1 MASARPLRRTRP
13 VRAGRAR
20 PETQRFTEA
29 ASLYGI
35 PHWGKGFFHVSE
47 DGHLVVR
54 PTREP
59 SRGVA
64 LKHIVDEVAR
74 RGISTP
80 MVIRFPQILS
90 ASVAN
95 LNDAFARAID
105 EYGYGNQFRGV
116 FPIKVNQKRVV
127 VDHIVEAG
135 RRYGYGL
142 EAGSKP
148 ELLAA
153 IAADLAPESII
164 TCNGYK
170 DDTFIRMALNAVRMK
185 KKVILILEKVSEL
198 ERILEVARTRGVR
211 PLIGMRAKLYAR
223 GSGKWAKSG
232 GEAAKF
238 GLTTPEML
246 EAVKILKSKKML
258 DCLVMLHFH
267 IGSQITDIRKIKEA
281 IREAGRVYAKLRGL
295 GVPIQYLNLGGGL
308 GVDYDGSKTAFDS
321 SMNYSVQEYAND
333 VVYTIQQICEEEK
346 VPPPTLVT
354 ESGRAVTAYHSVF
367 VTNVLDVA
375 DRIEQGR
382 RVHIAA
388 SDPNVLKELAS
399 IYDTVNAKTLRESY
413 HDALQYKE
421 EVFTLFNLGHLSLED
436 RSKGEV
442 LFWQICEKIHRDLK
456 TLKEIPEEFEDM
468 EAMLA
473 DKYVLNF
480 SVFQSLPDIWAIDQL
495 FPILPIHRLNEKP
508 GELGTLADIT
518 CDSDGK
524 IEKFIDL
531 RDIKEALPLHAL
543 RNGEPYYIGVCLMG
557 AYQDVLGDLH
567 NLFGEAHEVLV
578 TVDEQGRPKIEDV
591 LPGES
596 CERVLEYM
604 NYDRTEILDSI
615 DKQLQRVAGR
625 SLKKDEVAGDLPR
638 VRGRLPESTRTW
650 RDDGPSASDGARGD
664 PRRVLASVARAAT
677 PAPTPAPVELQ
688 VGVYQA
694 PPFVDEE
701 TERRVV
707 RPHRGPLER
716 ARRGHEHALSPR
728 RGRSRRDPRR
738 HRQWPLRHVRRTLRR
753 DARARARGRL
763 HARLHVVGSLHR
775 RSPDAAGGPLAR
787 GRRGSVDAH
796 GAAALRRRRRPRA
809 SGRNR
814 DVAAGAA
821 AERDVRGAA
830 GPGHRLGHLVGRRDD
845 GRRGVRRQGAD
856 HVLGTSRRAVLDVRE
871 PRPRHR
877 ADRVHGRQARRRRV
891 RPGPGTGEPPQR
903 ARRNGRGLR
912 RHEPPA
918 ARGDHGA
925 CLPRRGRR
933 ESKAFSPA
941 RSTRSCTAPTCCAT
955 TRTASSG
962 ATSRFC
968 RERWK
973 S

>member
-13 VRAGRAR
+13 ARAGRAR

-47 DGHLVVR
+47 HGDLLVR

-64 LKHIVDEVAR
+64 LKHIVDEVAL

-153 IAADLAPESII
+153 ISADLAPESII

-198 ERILEVARTRGVR
+198 ERILEVARARGVR

-382 RVHIAA
+382 RVHVTA

-399 IYDTVNAKTLRESY
+399 IYETVNAKTLRESY

-421 EVFTLFNLGHLSLED
+421 ELFTLFNLGHLSLED

-615 DKQLQRVAGR
+615 DKQLRRAAGR
-625 SLKKDEVAGDLPR
+625 SLKKDEVRAIYREFEEVFPR
-638 VRGRLPESTRTW
+638 YT
-650 RDDGPSASDGARGD
+650 
-664 PRRVLASVARAAT
+664 
-677 PAPTPAPVELQ
+677 
-688 VGVYQA
+688 Y
-694 PPFVDEE
+694 
-701 TERRVV
+701 
-707 RPHRGPLER
+707 LER
-716 ARRGHEHALSPR
+716 
-728 RGRSRRDPRR
+728 
-738 HRQWPLRHVRRTLRR
+738 
-753 DARARARGRL
+753 
-763 HARLHVVGSLHR
+763 
-775 RSPDAAGGPLAR
+775 
-787 GRRGSVDAH
+787 
-796 GAAALRRRRRPRA
+796 
-809 SGRNR
+809 
-814 DVAAGAA
+814 
-821 AERDVRGAA
+821 
-830 GPGHRLGHLVGRRDD
+830 
-845 GRRGVRRQGAD
+845 
-856 HVLGTSRRAVLDVRE
+856 
-871 PRPRHR
+871 
-877 ADRVHGRQARRRRV
+877 
-891 RPGPGTGEPPQR
+891 
-903 ARRNGRGLR
+903 
-912 RHEPPA
+912 
-918 ARGDHGA
+918 
-925 CLPRRGRR
+925 
-933 ESKAFSPA
+933 
-941 RSTRSCTAPTCCAT
+941 
-955 TRTASSG
+955 
-962 ATSRFC
+962 
-968 RERWK
+968 
-973 S
+973 

>member
-13 VRAGRAR
+13 ARTGRAR

-47 DGHLVVR
+47 HGDLLVR

-64 LKHIVDEVAR
+64 LKHIVDEVAL

-153 IAADLAPESII
+153 ISADLAPESII

-198 ERILEVARTRGVR
+198 ERILEVARARGVR

-382 RVHIAA
+382 RVHVTA

-399 IYDTVNAKTLRESY
+399 IYETVNAKTLRESY

-421 EVFTLFNLGHLSLED
+421 ELFTLFNLGHLSLED

-615 DKQLQRVAGR
+615 DKQLRRAAGR
-625 SLKKDEVAGDLPR
+625 SLKKDEV
-638 VRGRLPESTRTW
+638 
-650 RDDGPSASDGARGD
+650 
-664 PRRVLASVARAAT
+664 RAIYR
-677 PAPTPAPVELQ
+677 E
-688 VGVYQA
+688 
-694 PPFVDEE
+694 FEE
-701 TERRVV
+701 VFPKYTY
-707 RPHRGPLER
+707 LER
-716 ARRGHEHALSPR
+716 
-728 RGRSRRDPRR
+728 
-738 HRQWPLRHVRRTLRR
+738 
-753 DARARARGRL
+753 
-763 HARLHVVGSLHR
+763 
-775 RSPDAAGGPLAR
+775 
-787 GRRGSVDAH
+787 
-796 GAAALRRRRRPRA
+796 
-809 SGRNR
+809 
-814 DVAAGAA
+814 
-821 AERDVRGAA
+821 
-830 GPGHRLGHLVGRRDD
+830 
-845 GRRGVRRQGAD
+845 
-856 HVLGTSRRAVLDVRE
+856 
-871 PRPRHR
+871 
-877 ADRVHGRQARRRRV
+877 
-891 RPGPGTGEPPQR
+891 
-903 ARRNGRGLR
+903 
-912 RHEPPA
+912 
-918 ARGDHGA
+918 
-925 CLPRRGRR
+925 
-933 ESKAFSPA
+933 
-941 RSTRSCTAPTCCAT
+941 
-955 TRTASSG
+955 
-962 ATSRFC
+962 
-968 RERWK
+968 
-973 S
+973 

>member
-1 MASARPLRRTRP
+1 MASARPLRR
-13 VRAGRAR
+13 GRSSASTPRQR
-20 PETQRFTEA
+20 PETRRFTEA

-35 PHWGKGFFHVSE
+35 PHWGKGFFHVSDE
-47 DGHLVVR
+47 GDLLVR
-54 PTREP
+54 PTREA
-59 SRGVA
+59 SRAVS
-64 LKHIVDEVAR
+64 LKQIVDEVAL

-90 ASVAN
+90 AAVSN

-105 EYGYGNQFRGV
+105 EYGYPSVFRGV

-127 VDHIVEAG
+127 VDHIVQAG

-153 IAADLAPESII
+153 ISMDLAPESII

-170 DDTFIRMALNAVRMK
+170 DETFIRMALNAVRMK
-185 KKVILILEKVSEL
+185 KKVVLILEKVSEL
-198 ERILEVARTRGVR
+198 DRILSVARSRGVR
-211 PLIGMRAKLYAR
+211 PLLGMRSKLYAR

-232 GEAAKF
+232 GESAKF

-246 EAVKILKSKKML
+246 EAVKILKARKML
-258 DCLVMLHFH
+258 DCLAMLHFH

-346 VPPPTLVT
+346 VPAPILVT

-382 RVHIAA
+382 RV
-388 SDPNVLKELAS
+388 SVGPGDPNVLQELSS
-399 IYDTVNAKTLRESY
+399 IYETVNAKTLRESY
-413 HDALQYKE
+413 HDAVQYKE
-421 EVFTLFNLGHLSLED
+421 ELFTLFNLGHLSLED

-442 LFWQICEKIHRDLK
+442 LFWQICEKIHRGLK
-456 TLKEIPEEFEDM
+456 SLKEIPEEFEDM

-495 FPILPIHRLNEKP
+495 FPILPIHRLNERP
-508 GELGTLADIT
+508 SELGTLADIT

-531 RDIKEALPLHAL
+531 RDIKEALPLHRL
-543 RNGEPYYIGVCLMG
+543 RDGEPYYIGVCLMG

-578 TVDEQGRPKIEDV
+578 TVDEQGKSHIEDV

-604 NYDRTEILDSI
+604 NYDRTQILDAISR
-615 DKQLQRVAGR
+615 QLRRAGGR
-625 SLKKDEVAGDLPR
+625 SLKKDEV
-638 VRGRLPESTRTW
+638 
-650 RDDGPSASDGARGD
+650 
-664 PRRVLASVARAAT
+664 
-677 PAPTPAPVELQ
+677 
-688 VGVYQA
+688 QA
-694 PPFVDEE
+694 IYREFEAVFPKY
-701 TERRVV
+701 TY
-707 RPHRGPLER
+707 LER
-716 ARRGHEHALSPR
+716 
-728 RGRSRRDPRR
+728 
-738 HRQWPLRHVRRTLRR
+738 
-753 DARARARGRL
+753 
-763 HARLHVVGSLHR
+763 
-775 RSPDAAGGPLAR
+775 
-787 GRRGSVDAH
+787 
-796 GAAALRRRRRPRA
+796 
-809 SGRNR
+809 
-814 DVAAGAA
+814 
-821 AERDVRGAA
+821 
-830 GPGHRLGHLVGRRDD
+830 
-845 GRRGVRRQGAD
+845 
-856 HVLGTSRRAVLDVRE
+856 
-871 PRPRHR
+871 
-877 ADRVHGRQARRRRV
+877 
-891 RPGPGTGEPPQR
+891 
-903 ARRNGRGLR
+903 
-912 RHEPPA
+912 
-918 ARGDHGA
+918 
-925 CLPRRGRR
+925 
-933 ESKAFSPA
+933 
-941 RSTRSCTAPTCCAT
+941 
-955 TRTASSG
+955 
-962 ATSRFC
+962 
-968 RERWK
+968 
-973 S
+973 

>member
-1 MASARPLRRTRP
+1 MASARPLRRARTAPPSRRP
-13 VRAGRAR
+13 DA
-20 PETQRFTEA
+20 QRFTEA
-29 ASLYGI
+29 GSLYGI

-47 DGHLVVR
+47 DGDLLVR
-54 PTREP
+54 PTREAAR
-59 SRGVA
+59 SVS
-64 LKHIVDEVAR
+64 LKQIVDEVAL

-90 ASVAN
+90 AAVAN

-105 EYGYGNQFRGV
+105 EYGYGNVFRGV

-153 IAADLAPESII
+153 ISADLSPESII

-170 DDTFIRMALNAVRMK
+170 DETFIRMALNAVRMK
-185 KKVILILEKVSEL
+185 KKVVLILEKVSEL
-198 ERILEVARTRGVR
+198 DRILSVARSRGVR
-211 PLIGMRAKLYAR
+211 PLLGMRAKLYAR

-232 GEAAKF
+232 GESAKF

-246 EAVKILKSKKML
+246 EAVKILKSRKML

-267 IGSQITDIRKIKEA
+267 IGSQITDIRKIKDA
-281 IREAGRVYAKLRGL
+281 IREAGRVYAKLRAQ

-346 VPPPTLVT
+346 VPAPILVT

-382 RVHIAA
+382 RVSVTA
-388 SDPNVLKELAS
+388 SDPTVLQELAS
-399 IYDTVNAKTLRESY
+399 IYETVNAKTLRESY

-421 EVFTLFNLGHLSLED
+421 ELFTLFNLGHLSLED

-456 TLKEIPEEFEDM
+456 NLKEIPEEFEDM
-468 EAMLA
+468 ETMLA

-480 SVFQSLPDIWAIDQL
+480 SVFQSLPDVWAIDQL
-495 FPILPIHRLNEKP
+495 FPILPIHRLNERP
-508 GELGTLADIT
+508 SEFGTLADIT

-531 RDIKEALPLHAL
+531 RDIKETLPLHAL
-543 RNGEPYYIGVCLMG
+543 REGEPYYIGVCLMG

-578 TVDEQGRPKIEDV
+578 TVDEKGKSHVEDV

-604 NYDRTEILDSI
+604 NYDRTEILDSLSR
-615 DKQLQRVAGR
+615 QLRRAGGR
-625 SLKKDEVAGDLPR
+625 TLKKDEV
-638 VRGRLPESTRTW
+638 
-650 RDDGPSASDGARGD
+650 
-664 PRRVLASVARAAT
+664 
-677 PAPTPAPVELQ
+677 
-688 VGVYQA
+688 QA
-694 PPFVDEE
+694 IYREFEAVFPKY
-701 TERRVV
+701 TY
-707 RPHRGPLER
+707 LER
-716 ARRGHEHALSPR
+716 
-728 RGRSRRDPRR
+728 
-738 HRQWPLRHVRRTLRR
+738 
-753 DARARARGRL
+753 
-763 HARLHVVGSLHR
+763 
-775 RSPDAAGGPLAR
+775 
-787 GRRGSVDAH
+787 
-796 GAAALRRRRRPRA
+796 
-809 SGRNR
+809 
-814 DVAAGAA
+814 
-821 AERDVRGAA
+821 
-830 GPGHRLGHLVGRRDD
+830 
-845 GRRGVRRQGAD
+845 
-856 HVLGTSRRAVLDVRE
+856 
-871 PRPRHR
+871 
-877 ADRVHGRQARRRRV
+877 
-891 RPGPGTGEPPQR
+891 
-903 ARRNGRGLR
+903 
-912 RHEPPA
+912 
-918 ARGDHGA
+918 
-925 CLPRRGRR
+925 
-933 ESKAFSPA
+933 
-941 RSTRSCTAPTCCAT
+941 
-955 TRTASSG
+955 
-962 ATSRFC
+962 
-968 RERWK
+968 
-973 S
+973 

>member
-1 MASARPLRRTRP
+1 VASARPLRRTRP
-13 VRAGRAR
+13 ARAGRAR

-47 DGHLVVR
+47 DGDLLVR

-64 LKHIVDEVAR
+64 LKHIVDEVAL

-153 IAADLAPESII
+153 ISADLAPESII

-198 ERILEVARTRGVR
+198 ERILEVARARGVR

-382 RVHIAA
+382 RVHVTA

-399 IYDTVNAKTLRESY
+399 IYETVNAKTLRESY

-421 EVFTLFNLGHLSLED
+421 ELFTLFNLGHLSLED

-615 DKQLQRVAGR
+615 DKQLRRAAGR
-625 SLKKDEVAGDLPR
+625 SLKKDEVRAIYREFEEVFPR
-638 VRGRLPESTRTW
+638 YT
-650 RDDGPSASDGARGD
+650 
-664 PRRVLASVARAAT
+664 
-677 PAPTPAPVELQ
+677 
-688 VGVYQA
+688 Y
-694 PPFVDEE
+694 
-701 TERRVV
+701 
-707 RPHRGPLER
+707 LER
-716 ARRGHEHALSPR
+716 
-728 RGRSRRDPRR
+728 
-738 HRQWPLRHVRRTLRR
+738 
-753 DARARARGRL
+753 
-763 HARLHVVGSLHR
+763 
-775 RSPDAAGGPLAR
+775 
-787 GRRGSVDAH
+787 
-796 GAAALRRRRRPRA
+796 
-809 SGRNR
+809 
-814 DVAAGAA
+814 
-821 AERDVRGAA
+821 
-830 GPGHRLGHLVGRRDD
+830 
-845 GRRGVRRQGAD
+845 
-856 HVLGTSRRAVLDVRE
+856 
-871 PRPRHR
+871 
-877 ADRVHGRQARRRRV
+877 
-891 RPGPGTGEPPQR
+891 
-903 ARRNGRGLR
+903 
-912 RHEPPA
+912 
-918 ARGDHGA
+918 
-925 CLPRRGRR
+925 
-933 ESKAFSPA
+933 
-941 RSTRSCTAPTCCAT
+941 
-955 TRTASSG
+955 
-962 ATSRFC
+962 
-968 RERWK
+968 
-973 S
+973 

>member
-1 MASARPLRRTRP
+1 MASPKPLRRSAIR
-13 VRAGRAR
+13 RAR
-20 PETQRFTEA
+20 PEVPARFTEA
-29 ASLYGI
+29 AGLYGI
-35 PHWGKGFFHVSE
+35 PHWGKGFFHVSDNGDLE
-47 DGHLVVR
+47 VR
-54 PTREP
+54 PTRE
-59 SRGVA
+59 SGRAVS
-64 LKHIVDEVAR
+64 LKHIVDEVAL

-90 ASVAN
+90 SAVSN

-105 EYGYGNQFRGV
+105 EYGYGNVFRGV

-127 VDHIVEAG
+127 VGHVVQAG
-135 RRYGYGL
+135 QRYGYGL

-153 IAADLAPESII
+153 ISMDLPSESII

-170 DDTFIRMALNAVRMK
+170 DETFIRMALNAVRMK

-198 ERILEVARTRGVR
+198 DRILAVARSRGVR
-211 PLIGMRAKLYAR
+211 PLLGMRAKLYAR

-232 GEAAKF
+232 GESAKF

-246 EAVKILKSKKML
+246 EAVKILKSRKML

-333 VVYTIQQICEEEK
+333 VVYTIQQICQEEK
-346 VPPPTLVT
+346 VPAPILVT

-382 RVHIAA
+382 RVTVTPQDA
-388 SDPNVLKELAS
+388 NVLQELSS

-421 EVFTLFNLGHLSLED
+421 ELFTLFNLGHLSLED

-456 TLKEIPEEFEDM
+456 TLKEVPEEFEDM

-480 SVFQSLPDIWAIDQL
+480 SVFQSLPDVWAIDQL
-495 FPILPIHRLNEKP
+495 FPILPIHRLHERP
-508 GELGTLADIT
+508 TELGTLADIT

-531 RDIKEALPLHAL
+531 RDIKETLPLHRL
-543 RNGEPYYIGVCLMG
+543 RDGDPYYIGVCLMG

-578 TVDEQGRPKIEDV
+578 TVDEQGKAHIEDV

-604 NYDRTEILDSI
+604 NYDRAEILDSI
-615 DKQLQRVAGR
+615 SRQLRRANGR
-625 SLKKDEVAGDLPR
+625 ALKKDEA
-638 VRGRLPESTRTW
+638 
-650 RDDGPSASDGARGD
+650 
-664 PRRVLASVARAAT
+664 
-677 PAPTPAPVELQ
+677 
-688 VGVYQA
+688 QA
-694 PPFVDEE
+694 IYREFEAVFPKY
-701 TERRVV
+701 TY
-707 RPHRGPLER
+707 LER
-716 ARRGHEHALSPR
+716 
-728 RGRSRRDPRR
+728 
-738 HRQWPLRHVRRTLRR
+738 
-753 DARARARGRL
+753 
-763 HARLHVVGSLHR
+763 
-775 RSPDAAGGPLAR
+775 
-787 GRRGSVDAH
+787 
-796 GAAALRRRRRPRA
+796 
-809 SGRNR
+809 
-814 DVAAGAA
+814 
-821 AERDVRGAA
+821 
-830 GPGHRLGHLVGRRDD
+830 
-845 GRRGVRRQGAD
+845 
-856 HVLGTSRRAVLDVRE
+856 
-871 PRPRHR
+871 
-877 ADRVHGRQARRRRV
+877 
-891 RPGPGTGEPPQR
+891 
-903 ARRNGRGLR
+903 
-912 RHEPPA
+912 
-918 ARGDHGA
+918 
-925 CLPRRGRR
+925 
-933 ESKAFSPA
+933 
-941 RSTRSCTAPTCCAT
+941 
-955 TRTASSG
+955 
-962 ATSRFC
+962 
-968 RERWK
+968 
-973 S
+973 

>member
-1 MASARPLRRTRP
+1 
-13 VRAGRAR
+13 
-20 PETQRFTEA
+20 
-29 ASLYGI
+29 
-35 PHWGKGFFHVSE
+35 
-47 DGHLVVR
+47 
-54 PTREP
+54 
-59 SRGVA
+59 
-64 LKHIVDEVAR
+64 
-74 RGISTP
+74 
-80 MVIRFPQILS
+80 
-90 ASVAN
+90 
-95 LNDAFARAID
+95 
-105 EYGYGNQFRGV
+105 
-116 FPIKVNQKRVV
+116 
-127 VDHIVEAG
+127 
-135 RRYGYGL
+135 
-142 EAGSKP
+142 
-148 ELLAA
+148 
-153 IAADLAPESII
+153 
-164 TCNGYK
+164 
-170 DDTFIRMALNAVRMK
+170 MALNAVRMK

-198 ERILEVARTRGVR
+198 ERILEVARARGVR

-333 VVYTIQQICEEEK
+333 VVYTIKQICDEEK

-382 RVHIAA
+382 RVRVAA
-388 SDPNVLKELAS
+388 SDPNVLQELAS
-399 IYDTVNAKTLRESY
+399 IYETVNAKTLRESY

-421 EVFTLFNLGHLSLED
+421 ELFTLFNLGHLSLED

-531 RDIKEALPLHAL
+531 RDIKETLPLHAL

-615 DKQLQRVAGR
+615 DKQLRRVAGR

-638 VRGRLPESTRTW
+638 VRGSLPEVHVPGEMTVRRLLT
-650 RDDGPSASDGARGD
+650 ALAAVLGA
-664 PRRVLASVARAAT
+664 LAPAARAAAAAGADAR
-677 PAPTPAPVELQ
+677 PPVVLQ

-694 PPFVDEE
+694 PPCAMKDPNGEW
-701 TERRVV
+701 
-707 RPHRGPLER
+707 RGLDGRPLEG
-716 ARRGHEHALSPR
+716 ARRGHELAVPPR
-728 RGRSRRDPRR
+728 RGVARRHPRR
-738 HRQWPLRHVRRTLRR
+738 RSARAACDTSAGPFAV
-753 DARARARGRL
+753 DARARAR
-763 HARLHVVGSLHR
+763 ARLHPRLLVSG
-775 RSPDAAGGPLAR
+775 AR
-787 GRRGSVDAH
+787 H
-796 GAAALRRRRRPRA
+796 RRRPLRA
-809 SGRNR
+809 DEDRWLAVLEALSTPTALRLYAGVVVLVFLAGSGH
-814 DVAAGAA
+814 VAARAPA
-821 AERDVRGAA
+821 QRDVRGAA
-830 GPGHRLGHLVGRRDD
+830 APGHW
-845 GRRGVRRQGAD
+845 
-856 HVLGTSRRAVLDVRE
+856 
-871 PRPRHR
+871 
-877 ADRVHGRQARRRRV
+877 
-891 RPGPGTGEPPQR
+891 
-903 ARRNGRGLR
+903 
-912 RHEPPA
+912 
-918 ARGDHGA
+918 ARGSG
-925 CLPRRGRR
+925 G
-933 ESKAFSPA
+933 PA
-941 RSTRSCTAPTCCAT
+941 
-955 TRTASSG
+955 
-962 ATSRFC
+962 
-968 RERWK
+968 
-973 S
+973 

>member
-1 MASARPLRRTRP
+1 
-13 VRAGRAR
+13 
-20 PETQRFTEA
+20 
-29 ASLYGI
+29 
-35 PHWGKGFFHVSE
+35 
-47 DGHLVVR
+47 
-54 PTREP
+54 
-59 SRGVA
+59 
-64 LKHIVDEVAR
+64 
-74 RGISTP
+74 

-105 EYGYGNQFRGV
+105 EYGYPNVFRGV

-153 IAADLAPESII
+153 ISADLSPESII

-170 DDTFIRMALNAVRMK
+170 DETFVRMALNAVRMK
-185 KKVILILEKVSEL
+185 KKVVLILEKVSEL
-198 ERILEVARTRGVR
+198 DRILDVARARGVR
-211 PLIGMRAKLYAR
+211 PLLGMRSKLYAR

-281 IREAGRVYAKLRGL
+281 IREAGRVYAKLRAQ

-346 VPPPTLVT
+346 VPAPTLVT

-375 DRIEQGR
+375 DRIEHGR
-382 RVHIAA
+382 RVSVTGA
-388 SDPNVLKELAS
+388 DPNVLQELAS
-399 IYDTVNAKTLRESY
+399 IYETVNAKTIRESY

-421 EVFTLFNLGHLSLED
+421 ELFTLFNLGHLSLED
-436 RSKGEV
+436 RSKGEI

-456 TLKEIPEEFEDM
+456 SLKEVPEEFEDM
-468 EAMLA
+468 ETMLA

-480 SVFQSLPDIWAIDQL
+480 SVFQSLPDVWAIDQL
-495 FPILPIHRLNEKP
+495 FPILPIHRLNERP
-508 GELGTLADIT
+508 AEFGTLADIT

-531 RDIKEALPLHAL
+531 RDIKETLPLHAL
-543 RNGEPYYIGVCLMG
+543 RSGEPYYIGVCLMG

-578 TVDEQGRPKIEDV
+578 TIDEHGRSHIDDV

-615 DKQLQRVAGR
+615 GKQLNRVAGR
-625 SLKKDEVAGDLPR
+625 ALKKDE
-638 VRGRLPESTRTW
+638 
-650 RDDGPSASDGARGD
+650 
-664 PRRVLASVARAAT
+664 ARAIYR
-677 PAPTPAPVELQ
+677 E
-688 VGVYQA
+688 
-694 PPFVDEE
+694 FEE
-701 TERRVV
+701 VFPKYTY
-707 RPHRGPLER
+707 LER
-716 ARRGHEHALSPR
+716 
-728 RGRSRRDPRR
+728 
-738 HRQWPLRHVRRTLRR
+738 
-753 DARARARGRL
+753 
-763 HARLHVVGSLHR
+763 
-775 RSPDAAGGPLAR
+775 
-787 GRRGSVDAH
+787 
-796 GAAALRRRRRPRA
+796 
-809 SGRNR
+809 
-814 DVAAGAA
+814 
-821 AERDVRGAA
+821 
-830 GPGHRLGHLVGRRDD
+830 
-845 GRRGVRRQGAD
+845 
-856 HVLGTSRRAVLDVRE
+856 
-871 PRPRHR
+871 
-877 ADRVHGRQARRRRV
+877 
-891 RPGPGTGEPPQR
+891 
-903 ARRNGRGLR
+903 
-912 RHEPPA
+912 
-918 ARGDHGA
+918 
-925 CLPRRGRR
+925 
-933 ESKAFSPA
+933 
-941 RSTRSCTAPTCCAT
+941 
-955 TRTASSG
+955 
-962 ATSRFC
+962 
-968 RERWK
+968 
-973 S
+973 